1 MDMKWNIPRLKEIYE
16 TRITS
21 VEEAFKHVRPGNKV
35 FIGSA
40 ASAPQYLVSRMVDFP
55 LNFADTEI
63 LQMVSIEETPYTDGL
78 HRDMFRLNTFF
89 IGRAARETV
98 ARGHADYTPVFMS
111 EIPRLMHT
119 GSIPLDI
126 ALVQVTPPDAYGN
139 CSLGV
144 SVETTLEA
152 IKQAAFVIAQVNSH
166 MPRTFGNSLVSV
178 SELDAI
184 IIHDESLIEFS
195 EGDSDDV
202 AERIGFYIS
211 RLIPNGSTIQAGIG
225 SIPNA
230 VLRHLKDK
238 RNLGIHTEMFSDGL
252 IELYE
257 SGAIT
262 NHYKKFHPG
271 KITAAFCLG
280 SKKLYDMVNNN
291 PIFEFYP
298 TDYLSD
304 PRNISLNENM
314 CAINAALEVDVTG
327 QVCADSIGSQ
337 FFSGIGGQADFIRG
351 ASLAKNGRP
360 IIALPS
366 TAKNGE
372 VSRIVP
378 ILKTGAG
385 VVTTRGDV
393 HYVVTEYG
401 IAYLHGKN
409 IRDRVMALI
418 NIAHPRFRKW
428 LMEEAK
434 KLNYIYQDQALP
446 RDGTIY
452 PEHYR
457 WDYTSSKGTE
467 IHFRPIRMV
476 DEEKLRRFFYGL
488 REEDVYYRFMGFV
501 RTLNHS
507 AAQPLVVMDYEEKFA
522 LVGYTGEEPDDEI
535 IAVGRWFL
543 DRPTNRAE
551 VAFTI
556 LPDWQGQGIGT
567 HLLDKLVELAR
578 EKGIRG
584 FTAEVLAE
592 NRKMLNVFYRSGF
605 SVKSTLEYGVYSLKF
620 DFHTKSEFNSGY

>member
-1 MDMKWNIPRLKEIYE
+1 MPRLQEIYE
-16 TRITS
+16 SRITD
-21 VEEAFKHVRPGNKV
+21 VKAAFSKVRPGNKV

-40 ASAPQYLVSRMVDFP
+40 ASAPRYLVTKMGEFP
-55 LNFADTEI
+55 LQFADTEI
-63 LQMVSIEETPYTDGL
+63 MQMVSLESSPFTDGK

-89 IGRAARETV
+89 IGRAARESV
-98 ARGHADYTPVFMS
+98 ASGNADYTPIFMS
-111 EIPRLMHT
+111 EIPRLIHT
-119 GSIPLDI
+119 GAIPIDV
-126 ALVQVTPPDAYGN
+126 ALIQVTPPDPFGN

-144 SVETTLEA
+144 SVETSLEA
-152 IKQAAFVIAQVNSH
+152 VRRAKYVIAQVNEN
-166 MPRTFGNSLVSV
+166 MPRTFGNSMVSV
-178 SELDAI
+178 EDLDAVI
-184 IIHDESLIEFS
+184 LHDEPILEY
-195 EGDSDDV
+195 SDGPTSDA

-225 SIPNA
+225 AIPNA
-230 VLRHLKDK
+230 VLRHLTDK
-238 RNLGIHTEMFSDGL
+238 RNLGVHTEMFSDGL

-271 KITAAFCLG
+271 KITAAFCVG
-280 SKKLYDMVNNN
+280 SQKLYDMVNNN
-291 PIFEFYP
+291 PVFEFYP

-304 PRNISLNENM
+304 PRNISMNDNM

-327 QVCADSIGSQ
+327 QVCADSIGSS
-337 FFSGIGGQADFIRG
+337 FYSGIGGQADFIRG

-366 TAKNGE
+366 TAKNGTI
-372 VSRIVP
+372 SRIVP
-378 ILKTGAG
+378 TLKSGAG

-401 IAYLHGKN
+401 IAYIHGKN

-418 NIAHPRFRKW
+418 NIAHPKFRSW
-428 LMEEAK
+428 LLQEAK
-434 KLNYIYQDQALP
+434 KLNYIYQDQELP
-446 RDGTIY
+446 REGTVY

-457 WDYTSSKGTE
+457 WDFTASDGE
-467 IHFRPIRMV
+467 VIHFRPIRLV

-488 REEDVYYRFMGFV
+488 REEDIYYRFMGFV

-507 AAQPLVVMDYEEKFA
+507 AAQPLIVMDYEEKFG
-522 LVGYTGEEPDDEI
+522 LVGYIGDEPDDKI
-535 IAVGRWFL
+535 VAVGRWFL

-556 LPDWQGQGIGT
+556 LPEWQGKGIGS
-567 HLLDKLVELAR
+567 HLLEKLIQLAR

-584 FTAEVLAE
+584 FTAEVLAD
-592 NRKMLNVFYRSGF
+592 NRKMLNVFYRSGY
-605 SVKSTLEYGVYSLKF
+605 SVKSLLEYNVYSLTF
-620 DFHTKSEFNSGY
+620 DFHTKSEFTNGY